1 MTYLDV
7 VIGWT
12 GSGLATQPVGAG
24 DGQAAGKL
32 GWQRTDC
39 EFGMQPAKLKC
50 SRANCDAHGRMRMQ
64 SGLHEA
70 PKIAFSPALMTTCN
84 LQASFEHL
92 SPSTYYACQPDAPCW
107 LLTLHPL

>member
-1 MTYLDV
+1 MHGNVMCCLLDNWV

-12 GSGLATQPVGAG
+12 GSGLATQPVGS

-39 EFGMQPAKLKC
+39 EFEMQPGKLKC
-50 SRANCDAHGRMRMQ
+50 SRANCDAHGRMKMQ

-70 PKIAFSPALMTTCN
+70 PKIAFSPALM
-84 LQASFEHL
+84 LV
-92 SPSTYYACQPDAPCW
+92 
-107 LLTLHPL
+107 